1 MLRSL
6 VETLPTLKGNLKS
19 NSQLLQESVDVV
31 KELAEDIIGMVS
43 QNIQVKLLENSNSIL
58 EIFLYNF

>member
-31 KELAEDIIGMVS
+31 KDLAEDIIGMV
-43 QNIQVKLLENSNSIL
+43 NLKAAVV
-58 EIFLYNF
+58 